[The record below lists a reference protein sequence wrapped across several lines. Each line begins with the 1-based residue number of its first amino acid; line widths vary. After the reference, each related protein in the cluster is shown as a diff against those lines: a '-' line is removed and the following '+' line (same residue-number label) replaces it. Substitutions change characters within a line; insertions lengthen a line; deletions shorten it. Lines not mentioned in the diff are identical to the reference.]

1 MGQTLLNTQINNTY
15 PSLLKTSD
23 NAVIGATEKVIGDG
37 LGNDST
43 LSLGTASASFTGTL
57 ALGSAT
63 VTGLDG
69 LNPAGGTA
77 DQVLTKIDGTDYNY
91 EWRDAGGGGAAGLVT
106 GGQTNSMKSAAA
118 LTTNP
123 ATTLNDG
130 DIALGENARIT
141 TTTAN
146 EYSDGGNV
154 VIGKNAFSVKA
165 ADASFDNTEGG
176 VAIGDGA
183 ETIEYWPASGG
194 GGVAIGPRSEA
205 SAAGTVSV
213 GTNSRSTGT
222 KNVAIG
228 FATQSTGGSGVALGT
243 DADSIGYAGV
253 AVGQNSR
260 VTAGGFQEA
269 GIAIGTYNTVSANS
283 GVVIGNQSTSG
294 QAGGIVIGDDITADK
309 QDTVH
314 IKALD
319 LATASTPTAGG
330 IVFTDAGGTERRMNI
345 DASGGLQIDSTPVGG
360 GGGGITAVSN
370 LTETSHAGPDSAD
383 NVFVSL
389 TIPANTFAAG
399 DVVQL
404 STLTTQDFTGAGWI
418 YNGLWISNSTTFGTG
433 VNIASNESTSN
444 QSYLYQK
451 IGYIK
456 VADGTG
462 NGTSWMGGTG
472 DRTDQWNNGS
482 NSFSDNDNVSIDWT
496 STVYVNLSCFVD
508 NASSS
513 ITNKGMNIVK
523 IN

>member
-1 MGQTLLNTQINNTY
+1 MAALTGNSVASSYQ
-15 PSLLKTSD
+15 SLLKTTD
-23 NAVIGATEKVIGDG
+23 NGALGATEKNMTDG
-37 LGNDST
+37 LGNAST
-43 LSLGTASASFTGTL
+43 LSLGTASASFSGTL

-106 GGQTNSMKSAAA
+106 GGFTDSMKNADA
-118 LTTNP
+118 LVTTP
-123 ATTLNDG
+123 ATALGTG
-130 DIALGENARIT
+130 DIVLGNNARVT
-141 TTTAN
+141 NTAATN
-146 EYSDGGNV
+146 LYYGGDSIVIGNGAEARKIVDYSFIDMEGAIA
-154 VIGKNAFSVKA
+154 IGKNARA
-165 ADASFDNTEGG
+165 EMGG
-176 VAIGDGA
+176 TTWPVAIGHTALADQEGV
-183 ETIEYWPASGG
+183 
-194 GGVAIGPRSEA
+194 VAIGHNS
-205 SAAGTVSV
+205 SQTAA
-213 GTNSRSTGT
+213 
-222 KNVAIG
+222 K
-228 FATQSTGGSGVALGT
+228 
-243 DADSIGYAGV
+243 
-253 AVGQNSR
+253 
-260 VTAGGFQEA
+260 
-269 GIAIGTYNTVSANS
+269 GIAIGQDARGTGGQAVSLGASTDANGYASIAIGSVAQYTGGGFGEGSIVVGQYSTASAANS
-283 GVVIGNQSTSG
+283 VVLGCQSTSG
-294 QAGGIVIGDDITADK
+294 QAGGIVIGNDITADK
-309 QDTVH
+309 ADTLH
-314 IKALD
+314 THALD

-330 IVFTDAGGTERRMNI
+330 IVFTDAGSTERRLNI
-345 DASGGLQIDSTPVGG
+345 TSTGALQVDSTPV
-360 GGGGITAVSN
+360 GITAVSN

-389 TIPANTFAAG
+389 TIPANTFGAG

-404 STLTTQDFTGAGWI
+404 STLTTQDFTGGGWI

-456 VADGTG
+456 TADGTG

-472 DRTDQWNNGS
+472 DRTDQYNNGA
-482 NSFSDNDNVSIDWT
+482 NAFADNDNVSIDWT